1 MFKGL
6 EPQGN
11 DYNSLQPS
19 VYNLN
24 FQLNPFP
31 THCKHFY
38 WLKCWSTSLWKL
50 PLSGCCRWWPMK
62 AFFGKSR
69 TWIVSGRWYH
79 LLLAGEPKIPL
90 RWIPL
95 ICLVFIVQVSNL
107 IVLWKTYPV
116 PCPTY
121 NSSLLF
127 LKRFHLAPL
136 DCRRVRRWS
145 YCVPK
150 AVAILSDDS
159 ARDTFSRES
168 RRVR

>member
-24 FQLNPFP
+24 FSWIPFQPIANLSTGSNVGPPRFENSPYRGVVDDDPWRLSLGSHEHELWVVGGIISCLLGNPKF
-31 THCKHFY
+31 
-38 WLKCWSTSLWKL
+38 
-50 PLSGCCRWWPMK
+50 
-62 AFFGKSR
+62 
-69 TWIVSGRWYH
+69 
-79 LLLAGEPKIPL
+79 LLDGY
-90 RWIPL
+90 PL